1 MTKGITESL
10 LDEIE
15 KSGMSIKSIS
25 EKSGVSRTTI
35 MGWINNGY
43 TPSIENADFVLMV
56 LGKRLEIGELSN
68 D

>member
-1 MTKGITESL
+1 MTKGITESFL
-10 LDEIE
+10 EEIE

-35 MGWINNGY
+35 MGWINGGN
-43 TPSIENADFVLMV
+43 TPTIENADFVLAV
-56 LGKRLEIGELSN
+56 LGKRLEIGELGN

>member
-1 MTKGITESL
+1 MTKGITESVL
-10 LDEIE
+10 EEIE
-15 KSGMSIKSIS
+15 RSGMSIKSIS

-35 MGWINNGY
+35 SGWINDGI

>member
-56 LGKRLEIGELSN
+56 
-68 D
+68 